1 MEIKDEKM
9 TCLIQKKVEVE
20 QGKTIL
26 YIALTFTSLIKAFFF
41 SIEKQDFFYKLNIV
55 HEVNN

>member
-20 QGKTIL
+20 QGKTRL
-26 YIALTFTSLIKAFFF
+26 YIALMFTSLIKAFFF
-41 SIEKQDFFYKLNIV
+41 QLRSKISFIN
-55 HEVNN
+55 

>member
-20 QGKTIL
+20 QGKTRL
-26 YIALTFTSLIKAFFF
+26 YIALMFTSLIKTFFF
-41 SIEKQDFFYKLNIV
+41 N
-55 HEVNN
+55 

>member
-55 HEVNN
+55 HES